1 MPVVFSQP
9 VLPSSITPEVFRV
22 TLNNGTIVTPAVASL
37 VPNVEYNERSVVVIT
52 GYFGN
57 RLPAGTDGS
66 IYPVQL
72 EIVAPDPTNPLI
84 LLGPNGFTNGTGLT
98 VSSGNPYTPGGGP
111 RIVFAKLNAFSQLG
125 EGCPIWVLSAFRN
138 SGSDLYGWRA
148 QYRIR
153 LFTSAGFSPDGIAG
167 INPPD
172 FSKFF
177 FLTATDS
184 MNQTVN
190 ITKAGVFYPIEGCGK
205 VMVVGLADCG
215 GKSFLYNSAYVED
228 HDNQYDII
236 LRGDYKAVT
245 AIRSVV
251 MPSSGEYSPVYNPG
265 GPGNDPQS
273 NPPGVPFTVPSDYQE
288 VVVTNDI
295 ANSSVVTYVEVDGP
309 VLRNSQGQPVG
320 QLLGPAIINKRTGY
334 TINAYKDAQ
343 GNEFFASFP
352 VSST

>member
-1 MPVVFSQP
+1 M
-9 VLPSSITPEVFRV
+9 
-22 TLNNGTIVTPAVASL
+22 
-37 VPNVEYNERSVVVIT
+37 
-52 GYFGN
+52 
-57 RLPAGTDGS
+57 
-66 IYPVQL
+66 
-72 EIVAPDPTNPLI
+72 
-84 LLGPNGFTNGTGLT
+84 
-98 VSSGNPYTPGGGP
+98 
-111 RIVFAKLNAFSQLG
+111 
-125 EGCPIWVLSAFRN
+125 
-138 SGSDLYGWRA
+138 
-148 QYRIR
+148 
-153 LFTSAGFSPDGIAG
+153 
-167 INPPD
+167 
-172 FSKFF
+172 
-177 FLTATDS
+177 
-184 MNQTVN
+184 
-190 ITKAGVFYPIEGCGK
+190 
-205 VMVVGLADCG
+205 
-215 GKSFLYNSAYVED
+215 ED

-251 MPSSGEYSPVYNPG
+251 MPSSGEYSPVYKPG